1 MISVIIPIYNSEKY
15 LRKCINSLITQ
26 SSKNF
31 EIVLINDGSTDS
43 SETICKEYE
52 KKYNYVRYFAKKN
65 SGVSSARNYGLKK
78 AAGDYITFLD
88 SDDYLDKDFILNTT
102 EIIKNE
108 YEMVIYDHSI
118 VNGDKIEIVSLGG
131 DSRDITYPDCIDK
144 YFDSYCLS
152 TACKIV
158 YNRKMIISNKIFFNE
173 KINYGEDMLF
183 SFEAYVI
190 SKKTYYKSYC
200 GYYYLMNNQSASH
213 NDTIE
218 KRIKYCNDNL
228 ILYLTIKKI
237 LEEKSYKVSEQKFL
251 DALLKNLIYGIDK
264 TTLLNNNDNDK
275 TIRAIINNY
284 KPYLK
289 KTSIYKSKLSIYLK
303 IQVFLLKYNQI
314 KLLKKFLKIKKR
326 IKKL

>member
-1 MISVIIPIYNSEKY
+1 M
-15 LRKCINSLITQ
+15 
-26 SSKNF
+26 
-31 EIVLINDGSTDS
+31 
-43 SETICKEYE
+43 
-52 KKYNYVRYFAKKN
+52 
-65 SGVSSARNYGLKK
+65 
-78 AAGDYITFLD
+78 
-88 SDDYLDKDFILNTT
+88 
-102 EIIKNE
+102 
-108 YEMVIYDHSI
+108 
-118 VNGDKIEIVSLGG
+118 
-131 DSRDITYPDCIDK
+131 
-144 YFDSYCLS
+144 
-152 TACKIV
+152 
-158 YNRKMIISNKIFFNE
+158 
-173 KINYGEDMLF
+173 
-183 SFEAYVI
+183 I

-289 KTSIYKSKLSIYLK
+289 KTSTYKSKLSIYLK